1 MNTLTAHQLTHTDI
15 NEITILVARAVKSI
29 TANGQRIQS
38 TTILQSGPNWIA
50 TIVHTAASAP
60 APLFHPQPTTTT
72 TPATNGRGAGG
83 EGLYIKLTDL
93 AERTYYHIDS
103 ARRLCAEMGI
113 TLTRANGSGRPHVLS
128 HTDAQRFAAEHCPGV
143 RIDFNGVLYQLNQ
156 DLAVAA

>member
-29 TANGQRIQS
+29 TAAGQRIQS

-50 TIVHTAASAP
+50 TIVHTAATAAPAP
-60 APLFHPQPTTTT
+60 APLSH
-72 TPATNGRGAGG
+72 AVLSNGKGAGG
-83 EGLYIKLTDL
+83 EALYIRLTDL
-93 AERTYYHIDS
+93 AERTYYHVDT
-103 ARRLCAEMGI
+103 ARRLCAEMNI
-113 TLTRANGSGRPHVLS
+113 SLTRAGGSGRPHILS
-128 HTDAQRFAAEHCPGV
+128 HADAQRFAAEHCPGV